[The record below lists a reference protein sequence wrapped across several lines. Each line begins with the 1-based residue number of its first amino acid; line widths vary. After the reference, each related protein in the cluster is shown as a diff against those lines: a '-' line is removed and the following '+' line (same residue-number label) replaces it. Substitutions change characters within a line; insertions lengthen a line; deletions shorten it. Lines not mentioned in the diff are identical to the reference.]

1 MPSRAT
7 RVALT
12 ALGCWLA
19 SLSMAWAARTD
30 AIVLVNGD
38 RFTGEVVQMRQ
49 GKLEVKTDDAGTI
62 SIEWDKIASL
72 STADHYE
79 LVARDGSVRLGR
91 FQPGTARVLQVLMGD
106 GTVVGV
112 PTDDIISFARIKNR
126 FIQRIDGSFDLGGS
140 YTSSSGVGELYLD
153 AAARYRQ
160 PAFAYGASVTANLTR
175 QEDADDTSRYL
186 MKVSYTR
193 YRGARW
199 FASMGGFFESNEEL
213 GFTVRATGA
222 GSVGRY
228 VAQTP
233 HLEWRLSG
241 GFAAGREKPTDGSS
255 VLNVDAL
262 VGTDLAIFVY
272 DYPRTRLDLAILTFP
287 SFDDPGRVRVNADAK
302 FRREVFKDFFVAV
315 TAYDAFDNR
324 PKAAGARQNDVG
336 GSLSF
341 GWTF

>member
-7 RVALT
+7 RVAVT
-12 ALGCWLA
+12 VLGCWLA
-19 SLSMAWAARTD
+19 SLSPASAARTD
-30 AIVLVNGD
+30 AIVLLNGD

-72 STADHYE
+72 STADQYE
-79 LVARDGSVRLGR
+79 FVARDGSVRLGR
-91 FQPGTARVLQVLMGD
+91 FQPGAARVLQVRLAD
-106 GTVVGV
+106 GNVVPV
-112 PTDDIISFARIKNR
+112 PTDDIVSFARIKNR

-153 AAARYRQ
+153 AAARYRK
-160 PAFAYGASVTANLTR
+160 PAFAYAASVTANLTR
-175 QEDADDTSRYL
+175 EEDEEDTSRYL
-186 MKVSYTR
+186 VKASYTR

-199 FASMGGFFESNEEL
+199 FASMAGLFESNEEL
-213 GFTVRATGA
+213 GFTFRATGA
-222 GSVGRY
+222 GSIGRY
-228 VAQTP
+228 IAQSQ
-233 HLEWRLSG
+233 HVEWRLSG
-241 GFAAGREKPTDGSS
+241 GLATGRETPTDGAS

-262 VGTDLAIFVY
+262 IGTDLSVFVY
-272 DYPRTRLDLAILTFP
+272 DYPRTRLDLAVLIFP
-287 SFDDPGRVRVNADAK
+287 SLDDGGRVRVNADAK
-302 FRREVFKDFFVAV
+302 FRRELFKDFFVAV